1 MTEMLYDHG
10 AGDALAQAFKAQ
22 AQALHEHADEL
33 LRTGT
38 ALVNEHLHGAAAE
51 AFHQS
56 LTVHTNS
63 AKQIAETIHN
73 HSNAVLSSFHG
84 MHSTDVS
91 GAQSMSI

>member
-10 AGDALAQAFKAQ
+10 AGDALAQAFKVQ

-33 LRTGT
+33 LRAGT
-38 ALVNEHLHGAAAE
+38 ALVAEHLHGSAAD
-51 AFHQS
+51 AFHQT
-56 LTVHTNS
+56 LQIHTNS
-63 AKQIAETIHN
+63 AKHIAETIQN

-84 MHSTDVS
+84 MHSTDIT